1 MLHLGLLVHA
11 YTIGMLKAA
20 VVKITL
26 CVVQSGVVFTYLRL
40 RKVNYTNRP
49 STAVSRH
56 ITVDLNLTL
65 VEVHSVDAI

>member
-1 MLHLGLLVHA
+1 MH
-11 YTIGMLKAA
+11 TIGMLKAA

-26 CVVQSGVVFTYLRL
+26 CVVQSGVVFTYM
-40 RKVNYTNRP
+40 RKVNHTNRP